1 MSAHVGPGSAT
12 RRRDSRPFCDFLLG
26 GCQKKQKAD
35 VAEHPWVF
43 DHVGLLVNGRL
54 EAELPLT

>member
-1 MSAHVGPGSAT
+1 MSAHVSPVRRSVGALSA
-12 RRRDSRPFCDFLLG
+12 RSAILLG
-26 GCQKKQKAD
+26 GRPEKQKAD
-35 VAEHPWVF
+35 AAEHPWVF